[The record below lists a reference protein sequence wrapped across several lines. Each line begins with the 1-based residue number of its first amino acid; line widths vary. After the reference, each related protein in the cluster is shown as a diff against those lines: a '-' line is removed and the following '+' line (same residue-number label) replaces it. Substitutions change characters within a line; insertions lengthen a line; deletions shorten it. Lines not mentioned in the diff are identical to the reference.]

1 MSFNLTKT
9 LKNAGDKESIVS
21 ALQNRNRALEEQLSR
36 RNEEVKDSNHLLR
49 GILEAMGEGVLVTS
63 GVDLVDP

>member
-1 MSFNLTKT
+1 MTKT